1 MNYAWLWSAKN
12 RAFFPSEKIQG
23 YIDAGWDLSDAVEV
37 SNELRAE
44 YGGVWPQGKVLSSR
58 NGMPAWDDLPPPT
71 PEELVAEATDQRK
84 ALIAEASNIIA
95 PMRDALDGGYIDEA
109 DKPRLVAWQ
118 KYRYDLTK
126 VDPAKPVWPSKPE

>member
-1 MNYAWLWSAKN
+1 MKFLWSATN
-12 RAFFPSEKIQG
+12 LSFFPETLMQE
-23 YIDAGWDLSDAVEV
+23 YIAAGWDLSDAVEI
-37 SNELRAE
+37 SDELRVE
-44 YGGVWPQGKVLSSR
+44 YGGVWPQGKILSSR

-71 PEELVAEATDQRK
+71 PEELVAAATDQRQ
-84 ALIAEASNIIA
+84 ALIAEASQIIA

>member
-1 MNYAWLWSAKN
+1 
-12 RAFFPSEKIQG
+12 
-23 YIDAGWDLSDAVEV
+23 
-37 SNELRAE
+37 
-44 YGGVWPQGKVLSSR
+44 
-58 NGMPAWDDLPPPT
+58 MPAWDDLPPPT
-71 PEELVAEATDQRK
+71 PEELVAEAADQRK